1 MFRDSLLRISLEN
14 NLKNIRSCQWLNEN
28 IERVHVFD
36 AGIVSAGV
44 KGAYCPQA
52 IILGAKRFDIKDA
65 LCEPEA
71 KLSSTMCGA
80 QQFQAEMRQL
90 GVNNTDTVIVY
101 DDKGLFS
108 AARAWWMFKSM
119 GFDEVYVLDGGL
131 VRWLELGLPTQAE
144 YSQAKAIGDF
154 VAHPKVG
161 CFIDKHAVLNAI
173 DDPNTLLLDARSYKR
188 FTGEELEPRAG
199 MISGHIPNSKSMHY
213 ARVLD
218 ESKCLKPISELHAR
232 LKALGAEDKS
242 LQFSCGS
249 GITACILAMIADECG
264 YQDLAVYDGS
274 WSEWGNAEHDLP
286 IEVGEV

>member
-1 MFRDSLLRISLEN
+1 M
-14 NLKNIRSCQWLNEN
+14 KNIKSCEWLCEN
-28 IERVHVFD
+28 LERVQLFD
-36 AGIVSAGV
+36 AGIVNAGE

-52 IILGAKRFDIKDA
+52 IILGAKRFDIKGA
-65 LCEPEA
+65 LCETDA
-71 KLSSTMCGA
+71 ALSSTMCGA

-90 GVNNTDTVIVY
+90 GVNNADTVIVY

-131 VRWLELGLPTQAE
+131 VRWLELGLPTQVE
-144 YSQAKAIGDF
+144 YSQAKLIGDF
-154 VAHPKVG
+154 EAHPRVG
-161 CFIDKHAVLNAI
+161 YFIDKQAVLNAI

-188 FTGEELEPRAG
+188 FTGEESEPRAG

-213 ARVLD
+213 ASVLND
-218 ESKCLKPISELHAR
+218 NKCLKPIPELHAR
-232 LKALGAEDKS
+232 LKALGVEGKS

-274 WSEWGNAEHDLP
+274 WSEWGNAENNLP
-286 IEVGEV
+286 IETGEV

>member
-1 MFRDSLLRISLEN
+1 M
-14 NLKNIRSCQWLNEN
+14 KNIKSCQWLQEN
-28 IERVHVFD
+28 LERVHVFD
-36 AGIVSAGV
+36 AGIVNAGE
-44 KGAYCPQA
+44 KEAYRPQA
-52 IILGAKRFDIKDA
+52 IILGAKRFDIKGA

-131 VRWLELGLPTQAE
+131 VLWLELGLPTQVE
-144 YSQAKAIGDF
+144 YSQAKTIGDF
-154 VAHPKVG
+154 VANPRAG
-161 CFIDKHAVLNAI
+161 YFIDKQVVLNAI
-173 DDPNTLLLDARSYKR
+173 DEPNTLLLDARSYKR
-188 FTGEELEPRAG
+188 FTGEEPEPRAG

-213 ARVLD
+213 ASVLD
-218 ESKCLKPISELHAR
+218 GNKCLKAISELHER
-232 LKALGAEDKS
+232 LKALGAEGKS

-274 WSEWGNAEHDLP
+274 WSEWGNADNNLP
-286 IEVGEV
+286 IETGEV

>member
-1 MFRDSLLRISLEN
+1 M
-14 NLKNIRSCQWLNEN
+14 KNIKSCEWLHGNL
-28 IERVHVFD
+28 ERVHIFD
-36 AGIVSAGV
+36 AGIVNAGE
-44 KGAYCPQA
+44 KAAYCPPA
-52 IILGAKRFDIKDA
+52 IIQGAKRFDIKGA
-65 LCEPEA
+65 LCEPDT

-154 VAHPKVG
+154 VAHPKAG
-161 CFIDKHAVLNAI
+161 YFIDKQAVLNAI
-173 DDPNTLLLDARSYKR
+173 DAPNTLLLDARSYKR
-188 FTGEELEPRAG
+188 FTGEESEPRAG

-213 ARVLD
+213 ASVLD
-218 ESKCLKPISELHAR
+218 GNKCLKPISELQAR
-232 LKALGAEDKS
+232 LKVLGVEGKS

-249 GITACILAMIADECG
+249 GITACILAMVADECG

-274 WSEWGNAEHDLP
+274 WSEWGNAELDLP
-286 IEVGEV
+286 TEVGEV

>member
-1 MFRDSLLRISLEN
+1 M
-14 NLKNIRSCQWLNEN
+14 KNIKSCEWLQEN
-28 IERVHVFD
+28 LEHVHVFD
-36 AGIVSAGV
+36 AGIVNAGE

-52 IILGAKRFDIKDA
+52 MIQGAKRFDIKGA
-65 LCEPEA
+65 LCEA
-71 KLSSTMCGA
+71 DAVLSSTMCGA

-90 GVNNTDTVIVY
+90 GVNNADTVIVY

-131 VRWLELGLPTQAE
+131 VRWLELGLPTQTE
-144 YSQAKAIGDF
+144 YSQAKTIGDF
-154 VAHPKVG
+154 VAHPKAG
-161 CFIDKHAVLNAI
+161 YFIDKQSVLNSI

-188 FTGEELEPRAG
+188 FTGEEPEPRAG

-213 ARVLD
+213 ASVLD

-232 LKALGAEDKS
+232 LKTLGIEGKS

-249 GITACILAMIADECG
+249 GITACILTMIVDECG

-274 WSEWGNAEHDLP
+274 WSEWGNAEHGLP

>member
-1 MFRDSLLRISLEN
+1 M
-14 NLKNIRSCQWLNEN
+14 KNIKSCEWLQEN
-28 IERVHVFD
+28 LERVHIFD
-36 AGIVSAGV
+36 AGIVNAGE
-44 KGAYCPQA
+44 KGAYRPQA
-52 IILGAKRFDIKDA
+52 IIQGAKRFDIKGA
-65 LCEPEA
+65 LCEPDA
-71 KLSSTMCGA
+71 TLSSTMCDA

-90 GVNNTDTVIVY
+90 GVNNADTVIVY

-131 VRWLELGLPTQAE
+131 VHWLELGLPTQVE
-144 YSQAKAIGDF
+144 YSQAKLIGDF
-154 VAHPKVG
+154 EAHPRVG
-161 CFIDKHAVLNAI
+161 YFIDKQAVLNAI

-188 FTGEELEPRAG
+188 FTGEEAEPREG

-213 ARVLD
+213 ASVLND
-218 ESKCLKPISELHAR
+218 NKCLKPIPELHAR
-232 LKALGAEDKS
+232 LKALGVEGKS

-274 WSEWGNAEHDLP
+274 WSEWGNAENNLP
-286 IEVGEV
+286 IETGEV

>member
-1 MFRDSLLRISLEN
+1 M
-14 NLKNIRSCQWLNEN
+14 KNIKSCEWLQEN
-28 IERVHVFD
+28 LEYVHVFD
-36 AGIVSAGV
+36 AGIVNAGE
-44 KGAYCPQA
+44 KGAYSPQA
-52 IILGAKRFDIKDA
+52 IIQGAKRFDIKGA
-65 LCEPEA
+65 LCEPDA
-71 KLSSTMCGA
+71 VLSSTMCGP

-90 GVNNTDTVIVY
+90 GVNNVDTVIVY

-108 AARAWWMFKSM
+108 AARAWWMLKSM

-131 VRWLELGLPTQAE
+131 VRWLELGLPAQAE

-154 VAHPKVG
+154 VAHPKAG
-161 CFIDKHAVLNAI
+161 YFIDKQAVLNAI

-188 FTGEELEPRAG
+188 FTGEEPEPRAG

-213 ARVLD
+213 ASVLD
-218 ESKCLKPISELHAR
+218 DNKCLKPISELHER
-232 LKALGAEDKS
+232 LKALDAEGKS

-274 WSEWGNAEHDLP
+274 WSEWGNAENNLP
-286 IEVGEV
+286 IETGEV

>member
-1 MFRDSLLRISLEN
+1 M
-14 NLKNIRSCQWLNEN
+14 KNIKSCEWLHEN
-28 IERVHVFD
+28 LGHVHIFD
-36 AGIVSAGV
+36 AGIVNAGE
-44 KGAYCPQA
+44 KRAYCPQA
-52 IILGAKRFDIKDA
+52 FILGAKRFDIKGA
-65 LCEPEA
+65 LCEPDA
-71 KLSSTMCGA
+71 VLSSTMCGA

-161 CFIDKHAVLNAI
+161 CFIDKQVVLNSI

-188 FTGEELEPRAG
+188 FTGEDPEPRAG
-199 MISGHIPNSKSMHY
+199 MISGHISNSKSMHY
-213 ARVLD
+213 ASVLD
-218 ESKCLKPISELHAR
+218 ESKCLQPISELHER
-232 LKALGAEDKS
+232 LKALGAEGKS

-274 WSEWGNAEHDLP
+274 WSEWGNAENGLP

>member
-1 MFRDSLLRISLEN
+1 M
-14 NLKNIRSCQWLNEN
+14 KNIKSCEWLHEN
-28 IERVHVFD
+28 LERVHIFD
-36 AGIVSAGV
+36 AGIVNAGE
-44 KGAYCPQA
+44 KGAYRPQA
-52 IILGAKRFDIKDA
+52 IIQGAKRFDIKGA
-65 LCEPEA
+65 LCEPDA
-71 KLSSTMCGA
+71 TLSSTMCGA

-154 VAHPKVG
+154 VAHPRVG
-161 CFIDKHAVLNAI
+161 YFIDKQAVLNAI

-188 FTGEELEPRAG
+188 FTGEEPEPRAR

-213 ARVLD
+213 ASVLD
-218 ESKCLKPISELHAR
+218 DNKCLKPISELHER
-232 LKALGAEDKS
+232 LKALGVESKS

-274 WSEWGNAEHDLP
+274 WSEWGNAENNLP
-286 IEVGEV
+286 IETGEV

>member
-1 MFRDSLLRISLEN
+1 M
-14 NLKNIRSCQWLNEN
+14 KNIKSCEWLQEN
-28 IERVHVFD
+28 LERVHVFD
-36 AGIVSAGV
+36 AGIVNAGE

-52 IILGAKRFDIKDA
+52 IIQGAKRFDIKGA

-80 QQFQAEMRQL
+80 RQFQAEMRQL
-90 GVNNTDTVIVY
+90 GVNNADTVIVY

-131 VRWLELGLPTQAE
+131 VRWLELGLPTQTE
-144 YSQAKAIGDF
+144 YNQAKSIGDF
-154 VAHPKVG
+154 MAYPRAG
-161 CFIDKHAVLNAI
+161 YFIDKQAVLNAI
-173 DDPNTLLLDARSYKR
+173 DDPNTLLLDARSYNR
-188 FTGEELEPRAG
+188 FTGEEPEPRAG
-199 MISGHIPNSKSMHY
+199 MSSGHIPNSKSMHY
-213 ARVLD
+213 ASVLD
-218 ESKCLKPISELHAR
+218 ESKCIKPISELHAR
-232 LKALGAEDKS
+232 MKTLGAEGKS

-274 WSEWGNAEHDLP
+274 WSEWGNAENNLP
-286 IEVGEV
+286 IETGEV

>member
-1 MFRDSLLRISLEN
+1 M
-14 NLKNIRSCQWLNEN
+14 KNIKSCEWLQEN
-28 IERVHVFD
+28 LERVHIFD
-36 AGIVSAGV
+36 AGIVNAGE

-52 IILGAKRFDIKDA
+52 IIQGAKRFDIKGA
-65 LCEPEA
+65 LCEPDA
-71 KLSSTMCGA
+71 TLSSTMCGA

-90 GVNNTDTVIVY
+90 GVNNADTVIVY

-131 VRWLELGLPTQAE
+131 VRWLELGLPTQTE
-144 YSQAKAIGDF
+144 YTQAKMIGDF
-154 VAHPKVG
+154 VAHPRTG
-161 CFIDKHAVLNAI
+161 YFIDKQAVLNAI

-188 FTGEELEPRAG
+188 FTGEEPEPRAG

-213 ARVLD
+213 ASVLD

-232 LKALGAEDKS
+232 LKVLGAEDTS

-274 WSEWGNAEHDLP
+274 WSEWGNAENNLP
-286 IEVGEV
+286 IETGEV